1 MTPEEFWHI
10 LQDVPEERPT
20 SFKLYHDD
28 NGLPVVYTM
37 EDLGGNYIEVDRE
50 IYLLAPM
57 DARVIDG
64 RLIYN
69 PKKPHIPKLKPS
81 KESGTPCHPDSVCV
95 VIDEDATHIKWR
107 KR

>member
-10 LQDVPEERPT
+10 LQDVPAAPPV
-20 SFKLYHDD
+20 SFRLYHDD
-28 NGLPVVYTM
+28 HGMPIVYTM

-50 IYLLAPM
+50 MYLLAPM
-57 DARVIDG
+57 DARVVDG
-64 RLIYN
+64 QLIYN
-69 PKKPHIPKLKPS
+69 PKKPHMPKLKPS

-95 VIDEDATHIKWR
+95 VIDENATHIKWR